1 MDQFEDPTG
10 NSRNYKW
17 GFFYVN
23 SADPRIFVPKRYG
36 FGYSLNF
43 GKPYVAI
50 GFVLILL
57 IILFQAFLH

>member
-1 MDQFEDPTG
+1 MDQFDDPTS
-10 NSRNYKW
+10 NSKFYKW

-23 SADPRIFVPKRYG
+23 RSDPRIFVPKRYG

-43 GKPYVAI
+43 GKPFVTA

-57 IILFQAFLH
+57 LIILQAFLF